1 MSQQPEEVPEI
12 QADPQ
17 VIADLESEAGSLD
30 DDGRN
35 RRVNSKLEIGSE
47 FGTNWY
53 PHSLRESTASL
64 SSSVREFRTIKGR
77 TYQTSNTID
86 YWAPND
92 DKQLETFDVVHH
104 FTLMLMDDRLF
115 YAPVPVE
122 KGDLKVLDVGTG
134 SGLWALDL
142 ADEFPAIE
150 VIGTD
155 ISAVQPSWVPPNCIF
170 QIDDAQL
177 DWTFK
182 RDHFDAIHARNLYGG
197 IDNWQRFYD
206 QAFTHLKP
214 GGWFESMEFDILAGS
229 ENPEVEN
236 DPNHIF
242 KKWAGLF
249 WDAGDII
256 GRSFRQAQYKGPN
269 EEIMMVECMKEAGFV
284 DIVHKKWKVPIGG
297 WAKDPFLKQV
307 GHYAGLFMDQSL
319 DGWAL
324 QPIGEILGWTY
335 EEIMVLVA
343 EMRIALRSSKS
354 LPYFNYH
361 MVYGRKPENPSV
373 PPPASDPAPVPT
385 QAAAAASPAPASAQA
400 EAAASPAPAPTQGEP
415 TASPAPAATSP
426 GNTSAKATSRTP

>member
-35 RRVNSKLEIGSE
+35 
-47 FGTNWY
+47 
-53 PHSLRESTASL
+53 
-64 SSSVREFRTIKGR
+64 R

-229 ENPEVEN
+229 ENPEIEN

-269 EEIMMVECMKEAGFV
+269 EEIMMVKCMKEAGFV

-335 EEIMVLVA
+335 DEIMVLVA

-361 MVYGRKPENPSV
+361 MVYGRKPENPCGISSTG
-373 PPPASDPAPVPT
+373 SD
-385 QAAAAASPAPASAQA
+385 SS
-400 EAAASPAPAPTQGEP
+400 
-415 TASPAPAATSP
+415 
-426 GNTSAKATSRTP
+426 